1 MENESKK
8 WMSAVLHVL
17 VWLTILVI
25 FLFFELNSPT
35 AEGFKVRAFI
45 VFAALIVQFYAFYF
59 YFTPAYF
66 LKRKYGL
73 FALSV
78 IGFLALVALIPDF
91 HKEPMRPEHLPDF
104 ERMRDMMPNPRMRP
118 KGAFNPMRFLGV
130 LISAMTILFSVIVRT
145 TNHLAGQDKRRKETE
160 NKQLQT
166 ELSLLK
172 NQISPHFFFNTLNT
186 IYALTQTNPEKA
198 GESVLQLSKM
208 MRFLLY
214 ESENS
219 PVIPIKK
226 EVELMETYLNLV
238 RDRLTENVDVK
249 FDVALENEQFKVPA
263 LLFIPLIE
271 NAFKHGVSTSKPS
284 FIHISLAVKNDVLN
298 AKISN
303 SVHPKANDLEKGGI
317 GLSNVKR
324 RLELMCERE
333 DYSLDISDD
342 GATYNLELTL
352 KPCL

>member
-1 MENESKK
+1 MENDSKR
-8 WMSAVLHVL
+8 WMNVALNAL
-17 VWLTILVI
+17 VWFTILII
-25 FLFFELNSPT
+25 FLFFELNAPT
-35 AEGFKVRAFI
+35 PEGFKIRAII
-45 VFAALIVQFYAFYF
+45 VFVALIIQYYAFYF
-59 YFTPAYF
+59 IFTPKLF
-66 LKRKYGL
+66 LQRKYGL

-78 IGFLALVALIPDF
+78 IGCLAIVALIPDF
-91 HKEPMRPEHLPDF
+91 HREPIRPEHLPDF
-104 ERMRDMMPNPRMRP
+104 ERMRDIMHNPRMRP

-145 TNHLAGQDKRRKETE
+145 TNHMTGQEKRRKDTE
-160 NKQLQT
+160 SKQLET

-214 ESENS
+214 ESENTPAVS
-219 PVIPIKK
+219 IRK
-226 EVELMETYLNLV
+226 EVELMETYLSLM
-238 RDRLTENVDVK
+238 RDRLTDNVEIK
-249 FDVALENEQFKVPA
+249 FEVELENEQFKVPA
-263 LLFIPLIE
+263 LLCIPLIE

-284 FIHISLAVKNDVLN
+284 FIHISIKEKDQLLKAR
-298 AKISN
+298 ISN
-303 SVHPKANDLEKGGI
+303 SIHPTNNELEKGGI
-317 GLSNVKR
+317 GLTNVKR